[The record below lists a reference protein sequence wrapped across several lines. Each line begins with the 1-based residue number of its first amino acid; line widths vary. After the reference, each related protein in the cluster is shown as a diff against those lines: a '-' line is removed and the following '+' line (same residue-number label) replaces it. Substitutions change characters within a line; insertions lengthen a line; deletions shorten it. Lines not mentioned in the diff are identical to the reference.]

1 MYTLRS
7 LVRAGRDFL
16 EFIDFS
22 KISLSDHS
30 GLESNIREFWSYL
43 NQYFSEYLG
52 FPALLQ
58 FSFILCFHELL
69 VFESLSIWIFFEYF
83 NRWKNVVETFLFA
96 RKMAF
101 SMFDLHYL
109 DVYSPQENWKRFVST
124 RKLKTFCQV
133 YFYNENNTLSTFY
146 HIMIKWFLKV
156 SCCFSS
162 ANSNKQGVEALIGE
176 MLGVPWTDVVA
187 IPIFE
192 NT

>member
-96 RKMAF
+96 KKW
-101 SMFDLHYL
+101 LLVCLICTIWTYIVHKKIENVL
-109 DVYSPQENWKRFVST
+109 SPK